1 MADTDKSKNQRD
13 PAVELV
19 RQKISAIYAHEP
31 NASAEAE
38 EILHEAK
45 PLSKHQSYM
54 KHLTTSGLSLADIQ
68 TKWHEYYSG
77 LPDAEKHAVWQ
88 EFYAEHQQQSRVN
101 VTQPAETV
109 PEKDQQTPSVVHID
123 PEITSQTTKH
133 HSKKGAQTVSQIKQ
147 QLLGKAEAS
156 AHKKLSKK
164 QHFQSLVFGFGLG
177 AVVLLVV
184 LFSFFNERFIAPFI
198 APSRQ
203 VSSTPIIETGTY
215 DSVDPT
221 PKIIIPKINIEIPI
235 IFDEPSVQEA
245 AVQRGLEKGVM
256 HYATT
261 PYPGEKG
268 NGVYFGHSS
277 SNIFNSGK
285 YKFAF
290 VLLNRLT
297 EGDVFYITRNSKRY
311 AYKVYKREIVKP
323 TAVEVLG
330 GTEKESTAT
339 LITCDPPGSSV
350 NRLVVIGEQIS
361 PDPIKNVASSVK
373 ATAGQPAVIPSNS
386 PSLWSKIT
394 NLFR

>member
-1 MADTDKSKNQRD
+1 
-13 PAVELV
+13 
-19 RQKISAIYAHEP
+19 
-31 NASAEAE
+31 
-38 EILHEAK
+38 
-45 PLSKHQSYM
+45 
-54 KHLTTSGLSLADIQ
+54 
-68 TKWHEYYSG
+68 
-77 LPDAEKHAVWQ
+77 
-88 EFYAEHQQQSRVN
+88 
-101 VTQPAETV
+101 
-109 PEKDQQTPSVVHID
+109 
-123 PEITSQTTKH
+123 
-133 HSKKGAQTVSQIKQ
+133 
-147 QLLGKAEAS
+147 
-156 AHKKLSKK
+156 
-164 QHFQSLVFGFGLG
+164 
-177 AVVLLVV
+177 
-184 LFSFFNERFIAPFI
+184 
-198 APSRQ
+198 
-203 VSSTPIIETGTY
+203 
-215 DSVDPT
+215 
-221 PKIIIPKINIEIPI
+221 
-235 IFDEPSVQEA
+235 
-245 AVQRGLEKGVM
+245 M